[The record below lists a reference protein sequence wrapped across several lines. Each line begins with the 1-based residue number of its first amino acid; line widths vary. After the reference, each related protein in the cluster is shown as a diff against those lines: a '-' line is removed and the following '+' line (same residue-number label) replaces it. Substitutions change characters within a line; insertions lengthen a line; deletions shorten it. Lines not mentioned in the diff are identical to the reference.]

1 MEKKKE
7 KSYLISQLYD
17 YLEEQ
22 IQLLKTDRHQL
33 NRKMYEVMQEK
44 NEKEGTIENQQKI
57 YQIRKIFSP
66 LPLEIEESKQ
76 SVSEDVIK
84 IEKDIKEFQKKRRI
98 A

>member
-57 YQIRKIFSP
+57 YSSFSRVATEETIQEILVIFM
-66 LPLEIEESKQ
+66 
-76 SVSEDVIK
+76 
-84 IEKDIKEFQKKRRI
+84 RR
-98 A
+98 

>member
-1 MEKKKE
+1 M
-7 KSYLISQLYD
+7 
-17 YLEEQ
+17 
-22 IQLLKTDRHQL
+22 
-33 NRKMYEVMQEK
+33 EK

-84 IEKDIKEFQKKRRI
+84 IEKDIKEF
-98 A
+98 